1 VNVRDDRDP
10 HSPETL
16 PQPNPEASR
25 DGLLAFG
32 GHVSSSP
39 QPVFRA
45 NIDLVDAAQLRPAR
59 VKLLILLTFPEPI
72 RNVYRDGI
80 AKAFPEL
87 DVDIVDHHSKVD
99 PYIGTADILVTF
111 GAQMADHVL
120 EKASSLKWV
129 QALGTGVDG
138 IADSPALRHGVIVT
152 NLRGLHGA
160 SVSEAV
166 LGSMLALSRN
176 LPRAV
181 RSQDAGRWDR
191 FPVQLVKGKTV
202 GILGVG
208 VIATELA
215 PRCHALGMTVIGI
228 TSGPRTLAGFD
239 EMVPREDLPE
249 IVGRLDHLVLLT
261 PHTPETHGIVGRTVL
276 DRMKGSAF
284 LINVARGGI
293 VDQPAL
299 VEALQSGLI
308 AGAALDV
315 FAEEPLP
322 EGHPFWEMP
331 NVLITPHMAGFHAG
345 YPDEALPVV
354 IDNIRHFLAGD
365 IDGMTNVVRQ

>member
-1 VNVRDDRDP
+1 MSETTPIRIRRKRYR
-10 HSPETL
+10 SPAHDAASPSATSSR
-16 PQPNPEASR
+16 QPA
-25 DGLLAFG
+25 
-32 GHVSSSP
+32 
-39 QPVFRA
+39 FRA
-45 NIDLVDAAQLRPAR
+45 NIDLVDGAQLRPVR
-59 VKLLILLTFPEPI
+59 VRLLILLTFPEPI

-80 AKAFPEL
+80 VKAFGEL
-87 DVDIVDHHSKVD
+87 DVDVVDHHSKVG
-99 PYIGTADILVTF
+99 PYIGSADILVTF

-120 EKASSLKWV
+120 EKAANLKWI

-138 IADSPALRHGVIVT
+138 IVDSPALRDGVIVT

-191 FPVQLVKGKTV
+191 FPVELVKGKTV

-215 PRCHALGMTVIGI
+215 PRCQALGMTVIGI
-228 TSGPRTLAGFD
+228 TSGPRTVAGFD
-239 EMVPREDLPE
+239 EMVARDDLLE
-249 IVGRLDHLVLLT
+249 VVGRLDHLVLLT
-261 PHTPETHGIVGRTVL
+261 PHSPQTHGIVGRAVL
-276 DRMKGSAF
+276 ERMKRSAF
-284 LINVARGGI
+284 LINVARGGV
-293 VDQPAL
+293 VDQPAM
-299 VEALQSGLI
+299 VEALEAGGI

-322 EGHPFWEMP
+322 EGHPLWKLP

-345 YPDEALPVV
+345 YPREALPVV
-354 IDNIRHFLAGD
+354 IENIRHFLAGD
-365 IDGMTNVVRQ
+365 VAGMTNVVRH